1 MIATQHQKGKAM
13 HRGSRK
19 YLIII
24 ELAEDG
30 KYGAYVPDLPGC
42 AVVGYATVAQARR
55 SIIVAIRMHLEGMI
69 EDGQPIPKPSTR
81 GEYVA
86 A

>member
-1 MIATQHQKGKAM
+1 MQ
-13 HRGSRK
+13 RRNPRK
-19 YLIII
+19 YLVII
-24 ELAEDG
+24 ERADDG

-42 AVVGYATVAQARR
+42 AVVGYATAAQARR
-55 SIIVAIRMHLEGMI
+55 SIVTAIRMHLEGMI
-69 EDGQPIPKPSTR
+69 QDGQPIPRPSTR

>member
-1 MIATQHQKGKAM
+1 MPHN
-13 HRGSRK
+13 RK
-19 YLIII
+19 YLVII
-24 ELAEDG
+24 ERGDDG

-42 AVVGYATVAQARR
+42 AVVGYATPAQARR
-55 SIIVAIRMHLEGMI
+55 SIAKAIRMHLDGMI

>member
-1 MIATQHQKGKAM
+1 M
-13 HRGSRK
+13 RRPNRK

-24 ELAEDG
+24 ERADDG
-30 KYGAYVPDLPGC
+30 KYAAYVPDLPGC
-42 AVVGYATVAQARR
+42 AVVGYSTVAQARR
-55 SIIVAIRMHLEGMI
+55 SIVQAIRMHLEGLAQ
-69 EDGQPIPKPSTR
+69 DGLPIPEPSTR